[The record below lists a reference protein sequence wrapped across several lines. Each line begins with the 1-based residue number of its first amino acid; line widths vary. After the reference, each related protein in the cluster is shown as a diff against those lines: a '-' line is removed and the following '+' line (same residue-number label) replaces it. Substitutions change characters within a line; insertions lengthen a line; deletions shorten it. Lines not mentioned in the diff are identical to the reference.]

1 MKIQKL
7 FIHVFLP
14 VITAVLIMSCAY
26 ADESGF
32 NVLFS
37 GNITE
42 PVAVS
47 IQSPQF
53 QQLSQ
58 FGKERTESLN
68 RVLKHL
74 SLCIN
79 TDGSV
84 SETTFYT
91 DRSPMFSVKERR
103 KGKLLRSVFS
113 FRPDVLYQRSDT
125 EETDDSFRQFLDGQ
139 FFLLNRMFDQY
150 YHVFSKAGE
159 NFLNFTK
166 TGISGINYKE
176 YGKAIGKKIIQF
188 PSDYVKEFFPKAI
201 ADLCDTE
208 DSRQFIEQLHFKG
221 AQRITLLFDQNDKL
235 MYVGFSGTVGLNEE
249 SMRKVTFTWKCLRS
263 ENRKKDN
270 LIMKTPSVKGYDK
283 YNLTYERDIHATDP
297 DHQNVLWD
305 FQLDLKEGENK
316 KKIQYNADID
326 LSDGKLGGN
335 VQFTEKQNGR
345 EYIIS
350 VIPELQK
357 EKKHEF
363 SGTIEIT
370 SKKGK
375 IVVSSMNSLLRI
387 SPAAALNAPEPDQYT
402 LTDLDGEEGRYN
414 ADQLQTIINQIL
426 IRNLVALPEEDT
438 LFFRQGIPEE
448 TWKSILY

>member
-1 MKIQKL
+1 MTIQKL
-7 FIHVFLP
+7 FIRVFLP
-14 VITAVLIMSCAY
+14 AITAVLIMSCAY

-53 QQLSQ
+53 LQLSQ

-74 SLCIN
+74 SLSIN
-79 TDGSV
+79 TDGSL
-84 SETTFYT
+84 SESTFYT
-91 DRSPMFSVKERR
+91 DSSPIFTIKECR
-103 KGKLLRSVFS
+103 KEKHLRSVYS
-113 FRPDVLYQRSDT
+113 FCPDVLYQRSET
-125 EETDDSFRQFLDGQ
+125 EETDDSFRKFLEGQ
-139 FFLLNRMFDQY
+139 FFLLNRMLDQY
-150 YHVFSKAGE
+150 YPVFSKAGE
-159 NFLNFTK
+159 TFQNFTK

-188 PSDYVKEFFPKAI
+188 PSDYVKEFFPPII
-201 ADLCDTE
+201 ADLCETE
-208 DSRQFIEQLHFKG
+208 ESRQFTEQLHFKG
-221 AQRITLLFDQNDKL
+221 AQRITLLYDQNDKL
-235 MYVGFSGTVGLNEE
+235 MYVSFSGMVGLNEE

-270 LIMKTPSVKGYDK
+270 FVMKTPSVKGYDK
-283 YNLTYERDIHATDP
+283 YNLTYERDINTTDS

-305 FQLDLKEGENK
+305 FQLDLKEGDNK
-316 KKIQYNADID
+316 KKIQYNAEIG
-326 LSDGKLGGN
+326 LSDGKLGGT

-345 EYIIS
+345 EYSIS

-357 EKKHEF
+357 EKNREF
-363 SGTIEIT
+363 NGAIEIT

-387 SPAAALNAPEPDQYT
+387 SPAAALSAPEPDQYT
-402 LTDLDGEEGRYN
+402 LTDLDGEEGRHN
-414 ADQLQTIINQIL
+414 ADQLQTLINQIL
-426 IRNLVALPEEDT
+426 IKNLVALPEEDT
-438 LFFRQGIPEE
+438 LFFRQDIPEE
-448 TWKSILY
+448 TWESILY